1 MSNVIEDIKRNF
13 NTGNALT
20 KLIYINVGIFLLFQ
34 ILFVF
39 SFLFSIAELRF
50 SSFFSLPADIAALAK
65 KPWTIITYMF
75 LHQSFLHLLFNM
87 LWLYFGGQI
96 FLSFFSSKQL
106 ISTYI
111 LGGICGGILFVLSF
125 NLFPVFARNVQ
136 YAIAIG
142 ASASVLAIVL
152 AIATKSPN
160 YTIRLLLI
168 GNIKLKH
175 IALGCIILDI
185 LSIPKG
191 NAGGHLAHLGG
202 AFFGF
207 LYVKQLNGGNDI
219 SSGFNKIMDY
229 LAELIQHKP
238 KLKKVYSKTKSD
250 QDFRKE
256 KVKEQAKV
264 DKVLEK
270 IAKSGYEGLT
280 KEEKKILFKASK
292 K

>member
-1 MSNVIEDIKRNF
+1 MNSVIEDIKRNF

-20 KLIYINVGIFLLFQ
+20 KLIYINLGVFLLFQ
-34 ILFVF
+34 VLFVF
-39 SFLFSIAELRF
+39 SFLFSIADLRF
-50 SSFFSLPADIAALAK
+50 SSSFALPADIATLAK

-106 ISTYI
+106 ISTYV

-125 NLFPVFARNVQ
+125 NLFPAFANNVE
-136 YAIAIG
+136 YAIAMG

-152 AIATKSPN
+152 AISTKSPN
-160 YTIRLLLI
+160 YTIRLFLI

-175 IALGCIILDI
+175 IALACIILDI

-229 LAELIQHKP
+229 LSELLKHKP
-238 KLKKVYSKTKSD
+238 KIKKVYSRTKSD

-264 DKVLEK
+264 DHVLEK

-280 KEEKKILFKASK
+280 KEEKDILFKASK

>member
-1 MSNVIEDIKRNF
+1 M
-13 NTGNALT
+13 
-20 KLIYINVGIFLLFQ
+20 
-34 ILFVF
+34 
-39 SFLFSIAELRF
+39 
-50 SSFFSLPADIAALAK
+50 
-65 KPWTIITYMF
+65 
-75 LHQSFLHLLFNM
+75 
-87 LWLYFGGQI
+87 
-96 FLSFFSSKQL
+96 
-106 ISTYI
+106 
-111 LGGICGGILFVLSF
+111 
-125 NLFPVFARNVQ
+125 
-136 YAIAIG
+136 G

-175 IALGCIILDI
+175 IALACIILDI

-229 LAELIQHKP
+229 LAELLQHKP
-238 KLKKVYSKTKSD
+238 KLKKVYRRTKSD

-280 KEEKKILFKASK
+280 KEEKDILFKASK